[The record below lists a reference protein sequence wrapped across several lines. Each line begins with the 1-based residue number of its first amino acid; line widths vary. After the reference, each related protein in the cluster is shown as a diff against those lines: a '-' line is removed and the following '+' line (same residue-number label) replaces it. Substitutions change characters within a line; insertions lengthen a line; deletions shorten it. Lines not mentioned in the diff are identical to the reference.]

1 MSLSTGKSKLGGSLK
16 DLMLRWEKTKM
27 IWDDPMS
34 RELEQKVLE
43 MLDPKVRSAISA
55 MEKMGE
61 LLAKAR
67 RDCG

>member
-27 IWDDPMS
+27 LWDDPMS
-34 RELEQKVLE
+34 RELEQNVLE
-43 MLDPKVRSAISA
+43 MLDPKVRAAITA
-55 MEKMGE
+55 MDKMGD